1 MRYQNIRESYQLN
14 RLEVR
19 TYMGKNTSFPW
30 TTCIDEISDIDDV
43 IDCTTS
49 SDDDE
54 DQLHSVSLSG
64 IKDLE
69 ATYQCISCNKTVKPS
84 TGQVGTC
91 ETCHRTQK
99 LTDAKLSGRLII
111 HTGDSRLT
119 LRASHDILKAIAQS
133 DTITAH
139 DLLFAPMFNCTY
151 NKFHLITRQ

>member
-1 MRYQNIRESYQLN
+1 MREKHL
-14 RLEVR
+14 
-19 TYMGKNTSFPW
+19 SFPS
-30 TTCIDEISDIDDV
+30 TTSIDEISDIDDV

-69 ATYQCISCNKTVKPS
+69 ATYQCISCNKSVKPS
-84 TGQVGTC
+84 TSQIGTC
-91 ETCHRTQK
+91 ETCHTTQK
-99 LTDAKLSGRLII
+99 LTDAKLSGN

-133 DTITAH
+133 DTFTAQ
-139 DLLFAPMFNCTY
+139 DLLFAPMFNCTC
-151 NKFHLITRQ
+151 NKFHH

>member
-1 MRYQNIRESYQLN
+1 MKLASKLCID
-14 RLEVR
+14 R
-19 TYMGKNTSFPW
+19 TYMGKKHLSLPSTTS
-30 TTCIDEISDIDDV
+30 IDEISDINDV

-69 ATYQCISCNKTVKPS
+69 ATYQCNKSVKPS
-84 TGQVGTC
+84 TSQIGTC
-91 ETCHRTQK
+91 ETCHTTQK
-99 LTDAKLSGRLII
+99 LTDAKLSGKLII
-111 HTGDSRLT
+111 HTGDSR

-133 DTITAH
+133 DTFTAQ

-151 NKFHLITRQ
+151 NRHHCHNKAINHPHFVRLH